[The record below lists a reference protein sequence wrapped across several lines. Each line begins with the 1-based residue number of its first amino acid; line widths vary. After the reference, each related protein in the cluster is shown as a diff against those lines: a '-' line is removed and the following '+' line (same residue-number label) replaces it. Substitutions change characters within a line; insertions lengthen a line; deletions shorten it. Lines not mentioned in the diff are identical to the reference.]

1 MKSSPQPPPTGPAI
15 LEQDPARLSME
26 PDNAAD
32 PSVRWAVSLLREAT
46 PYQSAPGQK
55 ERVWLAL
62 PAARSYGPARLRIA
76 FAVAAWLVCGICTSA
91 ALAQWPTWLAHAIDS
106 IVPSA
111 TTLPPP
117 PAAQRLRHAPSERPV
132 LPDML
137 SPTAPEPIAMP
148 QPQTSDGPASVARPK
163 RASKAAQPDDLGL
176 LLDAMRA
183 LRVERNPVRARALL
197 SAYLE
202 RHPKGELAE
211 EALVMLVESAVA
223 HHDSDASALVARY
236 HKLYPRGVFRGLV
249 EQSAASK
256 SP

>member
-1 MKSSPQPPPTGPAI
+1 MASDSA
-15 LEQDPARLSME
+15 L
-26 PDNAAD
+26 D
-32 PSVRWAVSLLREAT
+32 PSAKWAASLLREAT
-46 PYQSAPGQK
+46 PYQSAPGHK
-55 ERVWLAL
+55 ERVWMAL
-62 PAARSYGPARLRIA
+62 PAARSYRPAKLRFA

-91 ALAQWPTWLAHAIDS
+91 ALAQWPAWLAHTIDG

-111 TTLPPP
+111 PTFTPPP
-117 PAAQRLRHAPSERPV
+117 PVQRLHHASSGRSALPGLVVPSEAAPV
-132 LPDML
+132 
-137 SPTAPEPIAMP
+137 AMP
-148 QPQTSDGPASVARPK
+148 QPQTTEEPASAARPK

-197 SAYLE
+197 TAYLD

-211 EALVMLVESAVA
+211 EALVMLVEAAVA
-223 HHDSDASALVARY
+223 HHDSDAQALVARY

>member
-1 MKSSPQPPPTGPAI
+1 MKSPSQPTGPNI
-15 LEQDPARLSME
+15 LEQDPVRLSMD
-26 PDNAAD
+26 PDSAAD
-32 PSVRWAVSLLREAT
+32 PSASWAVSLLREAT
-46 PYQSAPGQK
+46 PYQSAPGHK
-55 ERVWLAL
+55 ERVWMAL
-62 PAARSYGPARLRIA
+62 PAARSYRPSRLRIA
-76 FAVAAWLVCGICTSA
+76 FAVAAWLVCGICASA
-91 ALAQWPTWLAHAIDS
+91 ALAQWPAWLAHTIDG

-111 TTLPPP
+111 TTFAPPP
-117 PAAQRLRHAPSERPV
+117 PVQRLRHAPGERSSVPGLV
-132 LPDML
+132 LP
-137 SPTAPEPIAMP
+137 SEAAPVATP
-148 QPQTSDGPASVARPK
+148 QPQTSDEPASAARPK

-197 SAYLE
+197 TAYLD

-211 EALVMLVESAVA
+211 EALVMLVEAAVA
-223 HHDSDASALVARY
+223 HHDSDAQALVARY